1 MFPESAAI
9 ALSRVVTYGR
19 WLNEPDGAV
28 RTFDD
33 VDRAAAAAVI
43 AAARARA
50 PRDGGATV
58 WLSPGEVHALLGAWR
73 LRMPGSGVARTA
85 EDAVAAA
92 REAGY
97 PVAVKLV
104 SDTITHKSD
113 VGGVVLDVAD
123 DAGVR
128 RAFDGIAER
137 LGAIGKPDA
146 MAGVTVQPMVR
157 DGIEAIV
164 GMTRD
169 PSFGPLLMFGLG
181 GVGVE
186 LQKDVVFR
194 VHPLTD
200 RDAAQMVRGI
210 KGWKLFEGF
219 RGAPPGDVAALEET
233 LLRVSQMAGE
243 LPEIAEMDLNPL
255 TVREPGR
262 GCVVLD
268 ARIAV
273 SR

>member
-1 MFPESAAI
+1 
-9 ALSRVVTYGR
+9 
-19 WLNEPDGAV
+19 
-28 RTFDD
+28 
-33 VDRAAAAAVI
+33 
-43 AAARARA
+43 
-50 PRDGGATV
+50 
-58 WLSPGEVHALLGAWR
+58 
-73 LRMPGSGVARTA
+73 VARTPD
-85 EDAVAAA
+85 EAVAAA

-113 VGGVVLDVAD
+113 VGGVVLDVD
-123 DAGVR
+123 DEEGVR
-128 RAFDGIAER
+128 RAFTGIETR
-137 LGAIGKPDA
+137 LNAIGKRGE
-146 MAGVTVQPMVR
+146 MSGVTVQPMIK

-169 PSFGPLLMFGLG
+169 HSFGPLLMFGLG

-200 RDAAQMVRGI
+200 LDARQMVRGI
-210 KGWKLFEGF
+210 KGWRLFEGY
-219 RGAPPGDVAALEET
+219 RGAPAGDVAALEET
-233 LLRVSQMAGE
+233 LLRVSQLSGD

-255 TVREPGR
+255 KVREPGR
-262 GCVVLD
+262 GCTVLD

-273 SR
+273 TR